1 MRVEPCF
8 AGPGLAVWWL
18 PLPTKGAPRPA
29 DAELLSRHEL
39 ERMSRF
45 RDERDA
51 ARYAAVHA
59 GARRLV
65 ALSLGVELSKVEL
78 GRRACPV
85 CASSQH
91 GPPCIAKPETTAG
104 LSLSRSGP
112 HGVVAI
118 SEQGPVGVDIEE
130 VRPFPSLAATANRY
144 MSSRELL
151 FFERARP
158 DDRLCAF
165 FRCWTR
171 KEAVAKAWGVGMA
184 VDFAQLDADV
194 AKDGHNDPVLVNS
207 AATLATAAPPAPG
220 ETAVAAAASSGEM
233 ATTTRCHAYDFSPR
247 PGLAGAVAVPLLG
260 SLTWPAGQLASEA
273 PAGTT

>member
-1 MRVEPCF
+1 MRLEPCF
-8 AGPGLAVWWL
+8 AGPGFDVWWL
-18 PLPTKGAPRPA
+18 PLPTKGAPRAA
-29 DAELLSRHEL
+29 DVELLGRHEL
-39 ERMSRF
+39 QRMSRF
-45 RDERDA
+45 LDERDA

-130 VRPFPSLAATANRY
+130 MRPFPSLAETANRY

-151 FFERARP
+151 FFDRATP
-158 DDRLCAF
+158 DDRLGVF
-165 FRCWTR
+165 FRSWTR
-171 KEAVAKAWGVGMA
+171 KEAVAKAWGAGMA

-194 AKDGHNDPVLVNS
+194 ANDGRNDPVLVSS
-207 AATLATAAPPAPG
+207 AAPLATTAPPAPG
-220 ETAVAAAASSGEM
+220 ATAGAVAVSNGKL
-233 ATTTRCHAYDFSPR
+233 ATTAGCHAYDFSPR
-247 PGLAGAVAVPLLG
+247 PGLAGAVAVPVLG
-260 SLTWPAGQLASEA
+260 SLVWPAGQLASEA
-273 PAGTT
+273 RAGTT